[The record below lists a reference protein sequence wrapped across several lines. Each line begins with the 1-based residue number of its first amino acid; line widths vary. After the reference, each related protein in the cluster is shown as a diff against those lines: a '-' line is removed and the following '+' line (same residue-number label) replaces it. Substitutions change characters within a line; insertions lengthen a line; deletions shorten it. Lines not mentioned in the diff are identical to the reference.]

1 MKVPLVVLDQDDQ
14 LAKQSDVTVGGYAV
28 PPSTEYFGFAL
39 YLGSG
44 FTFLVYLLW
53 TTLPRFVLC
62 DWLGV
67 CYYPSRWWGLVV
79 PCYIGVAVA
88 YVYVALSAYNV
99 ECLTRDRKDL
109 NIVTDSVAVVVTSAN
124 NNNNSSTSSNPNTSI
139 GFLHSNHSNLAPI
152 GGNGHRRG
160 NSSRRGRRGAGGE
173 LSPISATPP
182 TSPSRL
188 RHERSGSSGG
198 FGSGTSDLATIN
210 PYLFKPSD
218 GVWDLPLSQVCHVLY
233 ANKPSPL

>member
-1 MKVPLVVLDQDDQ
+1 MKVPPVVLDQDDQ

-44 FTFLVYLLW
+44 FTFLIYLLW

-67 CYYPSRWWGLVV
+67 CYYPSRWWGLAV
-79 PCYIGVAVA
+79 PCYVGVAMA

-99 ECLTRDRKDL
+99 ERLTRDRKDL
-109 NIVTDSVAVVVTSAN
+109 SIVTDSVAVIVTGP
-124 NNNNSSTSSNPNTSI
+124 NNNNSSSASSNPTPSI
-139 GFLHSNHSNLAPI
+139 GLLHSNHSNAAPV
-152 GGNGHRRG
+152 GGNSHRRG
-160 NSSRRGRRGAGGE
+160 NTSRRGRRGGD

-182 TSPSRL
+182 TSPSRH

-198 FGSGTSDLATIN
+198 LGASTSDFAAIN

-233 ANKPSPL
+233 ANKPSPF